1 MKIKSDIPGV
11 ILGLSPVVG
20 LGISGGLQDKIKER
34 QQKAAST
41 VAAYFLLLSSFIIP
55 RI

>member
-20 LGISGGLQDKIKER
+20 LGISGGLQGKIKTT
-34 QQKAAST
+34 ALYSGN
-41 VAAYFLLLSSFIIP
+41 AYFSIKTVVLPFDFSRF
-55 RI
+55 